1 MQADVADVAQ
11 VRACAA
17 AVIAEFGRVD
27 SLVNAAGLT
36 ARGTLL
42 DTTPELFDA
51 HIAVNLKAPFFL
63 MQAVVADLVARKAP
77 GTIVS
82 IISTSAHA
90 GQPYLA
96 PYVAAKAG
104 LAGLTRNAAHAHR
117 WDRIRING
125 LNIGWTDT
133 EGEDATQRRFH
144 GADDDWRAKA
154 GAVTAD
160 GQARAGRRDRRVR
173 GVSAVGSLR
182 RGHRLGDRLG
192 PERAGRYGL
201 MRIGLLGLGRI
212 GAFHAET
219 LAGLPA
225 VEELVLSDPVP
236 ELAEQAAGRFGGRI
250 AGSPEAVLASG
261 VDGVVIAAPTR
272 LHAELLDLCVAAGL
286 PTFCEKPLAHDSREA
301 VRLARRV
308 ADTDVQVQIG
318 YPRRFDP
325 AFAAARAA
333 VADGDLGTVHTV
345 RSTTLDPAP
354 PPRAYLAASG
364 GIFRDCA
371 VHDYNAV
378 RWVTGQEVIEVYAV
392 GTNQDAEWFGEL
404 DDVHTASAVLTLDG
418 GALAVVSNT
427 RYNARGHDVRLEVHG
442 TRDSLAAGLGPRLPL
457 RSAEPGVSF
466 PDGKPFTFFMDRLA
480 EAFRTELTAFTE
492 VVAGLRASP
501 CTVLDALETGWV
513 AEACTLSLREHRPVQ
528 IEEVRIS

>member
-1 MQADVADVAQ
+1 
-11 VRACAA
+11 
-17 AVIAEFGRVD
+17 
-27 SLVNAAGLT
+27 
-36 ARGTLL
+36 
-42 DTTPELFDA
+42 
-51 HIAVNLKAPFFL
+51 
-63 MQAVVADLVARKAP
+63 
-77 GTIVS
+77 
-82 IISTSAHA
+82 
-90 GQPYLA
+90 
-96 PYVAAKAG
+96 
-104 LAGLTRNAAHAHR
+104 
-117 WDRIRING
+117 
-125 LNIGWTDT
+125 
-133 EGEDATQRRFH
+133 
-144 GADDDWRAKA
+144 
-154 GAVTAD
+154 
-160 GQARAGRRDRRVR
+160 
-173 GVSAVGSLR
+173 
-182 RGHRLGDRLG
+182 
-192 PERAGRYGL
+192 

-236 ELAEQAAGRFGGRI
+236 ELAEQAAGRFGARI
-250 AGSPEAVLASG
+250 AASPEAVLASG
-261 VDGVVIAAPTR
+261 IDGVVIAAPTR
-272 LHAELLDLCVAAGL
+272 LHAELIELCVAAGL
-286 PTFCEKPLAHDSREA
+286 PTFCEKPLAHESHEA

-308 ADTDVQVQIG
+308 AGTDVQVQIG

-371 VHDYNAV
+371 VHDYDAV

-480 EAFRTELTAFTE
+480 EAFRAELTAFTE

-501 CTVLDALETGWV
+501 CTVLDAAETGLV

-528 IEEVRIS
+528 IENVRIS

>member
-1 MQADVADVAQ
+1 
-11 VRACAA
+11 
-17 AVIAEFGRVD
+17 
-27 SLVNAAGLT
+27 
-36 ARGTLL
+36 
-42 DTTPELFDA
+42 
-51 HIAVNLKAPFFL
+51 
-63 MQAVVADLVARKAP
+63 
-77 GTIVS
+77 
-82 IISTSAHA
+82 
-90 GQPYLA
+90 
-96 PYVAAKAG
+96 
-104 LAGLTRNAAHAHR
+104 
-117 WDRIRING
+117 
-125 LNIGWTDT
+125 
-133 EGEDATQRRFH
+133 
-144 GADDDWRAKA
+144 
-154 GAVTAD
+154 
-160 GQARAGRRDRRVR
+160 
-173 GVSAVGSLR
+173 
-182 RGHRLGDRLG
+182 
-192 PERAGRYGL
+192 

-225 VEELVLSDPVP
+225 VEELVLTDPVP
-236 ELAEQAAGRFGGRI
+236 ELAEKAAARFGARI

-272 LHAELLDLCVAAGL
+272 LHAELLELCVAAGL
-286 PTFCEKPLAHDSREA
+286 PTFCEKPLAHDSHEA

-308 ADTDVQVQIG
+308 ADTHVQVQIG

-333 VADGDLGTVHTV
+333 VAGGDLGTVHTV

-354 PPRAYLAASG
+354 PPRAYLAVSG

-371 VHDYNAV
+371 VHDYDAV

-442 TRDSLAAGLGPRLPL
+442 SRDSLAAGLGPRLPL

-466 PDGKPFTFFMDRLA
+466 PDGEPFTFFMDRLA
-480 EAFRTELTAFTE
+480 AAFRTELTAFTE

-501 CTVLDALETGWV
+501 CTVLDAVETGWV

>member
-1 MQADVADVAQ
+1 
-11 VRACAA
+11 
-17 AVIAEFGRVD
+17 
-27 SLVNAAGLT
+27 
-36 ARGTLL
+36 
-42 DTTPELFDA
+42 
-51 HIAVNLKAPFFL
+51 
-63 MQAVVADLVARKAP
+63 
-77 GTIVS
+77 
-82 IISTSAHA
+82 
-90 GQPYLA
+90 
-96 PYVAAKAG
+96 
-104 LAGLTRNAAHAHR
+104 
-117 WDRIRING
+117 
-125 LNIGWTDT
+125 
-133 EGEDATQRRFH
+133 
-144 GADDDWRAKA
+144 
-154 GAVTAD
+154 
-160 GQARAGRRDRRVR
+160 
-173 GVSAVGSLR
+173 
-182 RGHRLGDRLG
+182 
-192 PERAGRYGL
+192 

-225 VEELVLSDPVP
+225 VEELVISEPVP
-236 ELAEQAAGRFGGRI
+236 ELAEQAAGRFGARI
-250 AGSPEAVLASG
+250 AGSPEAMLASG

-272 LHAELLDLCVAAGL
+272 LHAGLIELCVAAGL
-286 PTFCEKPLAHDSREA
+286 PTFCEKPLAHDSHEA
-301 VRLARRV
+301 VRLACRV
-308 ADTDVQVQIG
+308 ADTHVQVQIG

-371 VHDYNAV
+371 VHDYDAV

-492 VVAGLRASP
+492 MVAGRRASP
-501 CTVLDALETGWV
+501 CTVLDAVETGWV

>member
-1 MQADVADVAQ
+1 M
-11 VRACAA
+11 
-17 AVIAEFGRVD
+17 
-27 SLVNAAGLT
+27 
-36 ARGTLL
+36 
-42 DTTPELFDA
+42 
-51 HIAVNLKAPFFL
+51 
-63 MQAVVADLVARKAP
+63 
-77 GTIVS
+77 
-82 IISTSAHA
+82 
-90 GQPYLA
+90 
-96 PYVAAKAG
+96 
-104 LAGLTRNAAHAHR
+104 
-117 WDRIRING
+117 
-125 LNIGWTDT
+125 
-133 EGEDATQRRFH
+133 
-144 GADDDWRAKA
+144 
-154 GAVTAD
+154 
-160 GQARAGRRDRRVR
+160 
-173 GVSAVGSLR
+173 
-182 RGHRLGDRLG
+182 
-192 PERAGRYGL
+192 
-201 MRIGLLGLGRI
+201 
-212 GAFHAET
+212 
-219 LAGLPA
+219 
-225 VEELVLSDPVP
+225 
-236 ELAEQAAGRFGGRI
+236 
-250 AGSPEAVLASG
+250 
-261 VDGVVIAAPTR
+261 
-272 LHAELLDLCVAAGL
+272 CVAAGL
-286 PTFCEKPLAHDSREA
+286 PTFCEKPLAHDSHEA

-333 VADGDLGTVHTV
+333 VAGGDLGTVHTV

-442 TRDSLAAGLGPRLPL
+442 TRDSLAAGLGPGLPL

-492 VVAGLRASP
+492 VVAGQRASP
-501 CTVLDALETGWV
+501 CTVLDAVETGWV

-528 IEEVRIS
+528 IEEVRIR

>member
-1 MQADVADVAQ
+1 
-11 VRACAA
+11 
-17 AVIAEFGRVD
+17 
-27 SLVNAAGLT
+27 
-36 ARGTLL
+36 
-42 DTTPELFDA
+42 
-51 HIAVNLKAPFFL
+51 
-63 MQAVVADLVARKAP
+63 
-77 GTIVS
+77 
-82 IISTSAHA
+82 
-90 GQPYLA
+90 
-96 PYVAAKAG
+96 
-104 LAGLTRNAAHAHR
+104 
-117 WDRIRING
+117 
-125 LNIGWTDT
+125 
-133 EGEDATQRRFH
+133 
-144 GADDDWRAKA
+144 
-154 GAVTAD
+154 
-160 GQARAGRRDRRVR
+160 
-173 GVSAVGSLR
+173 
-182 RGHRLGDRLG
+182 
-192 PERAGRYGL
+192 

-236 ELAEQAAGRFGGRI
+236 ELAEKAAARFGARI
-250 AGSPEAVLASG
+250 AGNPEAVLASG

-272 LHAELLDLCVAAGL
+272 LHAELLELCVAAGL
-286 PTFCEKPLAHDSREA
+286 PTFCEKPLAHDSHEA
-301 VRLARRV
+301 VRIARRV
-308 ADTDVQVQIG
+308 ADTHVQVQIG

-333 VADGDLGTVHTV
+333 VAGGDLGTVHTV

-371 VHDYNAV
+371 VHDYDAV

-442 TRDSLAAGLGPRLPL
+442 SRDSLAAGLGPRLPL

-466 PDGKPFTFFMDRLA
+466 PDGEPFTFFMDRLA
-480 EAFRTELTAFTE
+480 EAFGTELTAFTE

-501 CTVLDALETGWV
+501 CTVLDAVETGWV